1 MEFKTVITSRRSVR
15 EFTDKPV
22 PEDSLNNILETAR
35 LAQSAGN
42 RQPWKFV
49 VVKDAAR
56 RNQVMQAANN
66 QPYVGQAPV
75 IIAAVALD
83 PVRLMPCDVPSYAV
97 DLSIAVENM
106 ALAAVAEGL
115 GSCWIGA
122 FDQTKVKEVLG
133 VPEKYR
139 VVALLP
145 IGYPKQPR
153 AAAPRKSLSEIICYE
168 TFKE

>member
-1 MEFKTVITSRRSVR
+1 MEYKTVITSRRSVR
-15 EFTDKPV
+15 EFTDKPI

-49 VVKDAAR
+49 VVKEAAMR
-56 RNQVMQAANN
+56 HQVMQAANN

-75 IIAAVALD
+75 IIAAIALD

-97 DLSIAVENM
+97 DLAIAVENM
-106 ALAAVAEGL
+106 ALAAVDEGL

-133 VPEKYR
+133 VPDKYR
-139 VVALLP
+139 VAALLP

-153 AAAPRKSLSEIICYE
+153 AAAPRKALSEIICFE

>member
-1 MEFKTVITSRRSVR
+1 MEYKTVITSRRSVR

-22 PEDSLNNILETAR
+22 PEESLNNILETAR

-49 VVKDAAR
+49 VVKETAR
-56 RNQVMQAANN
+56 RQQVMQAANN

-75 IIAAVALD
+75 IIAAIALD

-97 DLSIAVENM
+97 DLAIAVENM
-106 ALAAVAEGL
+106 ALAAVDEGL

-122 FDQTKVKEVLG
+122 FDQKKIKEVLG
-133 VPEKYR
+133 VPEKYA
-139 VVALLP
+139 VAALLP
-145 IGYPKQPR
+145 IGYPKQAR
-153 AAAPRKSLSEIICYE
+153 AAAPRKSISEIVCYE
-168 TFKE
+168 VFKE